1 MQLKKD
7 DAIIRALDAL
17 TFDAGDW
24 EPEHVERHL
33 KEQIGL
39 AKKVLTHAG
48 ATQSIAAIHEKLQ
61 DLQCLCN
68 FVECGADIHD
78 RIVELINMTDVE
90 EDC

>member
-1 MQLKKD
+1 MTLKKD

-33 KEQIGL
+33 KEQIAL
-39 AKKVLTHAG
+39 AKKVLTQAG
-48 ATQSIAAIHEKLQ
+48 ATESIAAIHGKLL

-68 FVECGADIHD
+68 FVECGFDIHD
-78 RIVELINMTDVE
+78 RVVELINLTDE
-90 EDC
+90 EEAR